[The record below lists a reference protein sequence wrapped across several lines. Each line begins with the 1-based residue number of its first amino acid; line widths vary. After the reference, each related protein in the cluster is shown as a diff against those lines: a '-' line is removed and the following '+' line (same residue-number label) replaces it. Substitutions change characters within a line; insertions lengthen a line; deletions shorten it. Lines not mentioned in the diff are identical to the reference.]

1 MDWKYRRKLSYLIND
16 FNDTGLDYTVKKYGS
31 DEELVNE
38 IVDFFISGSKLI
50 YPAKSYF
57 VAIVYAKLLEEHFD
71 ENFYDCLSDKEL
83 LLDDYF
89 FVPYNRNRNVYNAV
103 LSKIGDPLEY
113 KAAEK
118 TKEYFYQE
126 FLLDGTDNKDNG
138 NV

>member
-16 FNDTGLDYTVKKYGS
+16 FNDTGFDYTVKKYSS

>member
-57 VAIVYAKLLEEHFD
+57 VAIVYAKLLEEHFN
-71 ENFYDCLSDKEL
+71 ENFYDCLNYKEL
-83 LLDDYF
+83 LPDDYF

-138 NV
+138 SV

>member
-16 FNDTGLDYTVKKYGS
+16 FNDTGLDYTVKKYSS

-57 VAIVYAKLLEEHFD
+57 VAIVYAKLLEEHFN
-71 ENFYDCLSDKEL
+71 ENFYDCLNYKEL
-83 LLDDYF
+83 LPDDYF

-103 LSKIGDPLEY
+103 LSRIGDPLEY

-126 FLLDGTDNKDNG
+126 FLLYGTDNKDNG
-138 NV
+138 GV

>member
-16 FNDTGLDYTVKKYGS
+16 FNDTGLDYTVKKYSS

-57 VAIVYAKLLEEHFD
+57 VAIVYAKLLEEHFN
-71 ENFYDCLSDKEL
+71 ENFYDCLNYKEL
-83 LLDDYF
+83 LPDDYF

-103 LSKIGDPLEY
+103 LSRIGNPLEY

-126 FLLDGTDNKDNG
+126 FLLYGTDNKDNG
-138 NV
+138 GV

>member
-16 FNDTGLDYTVKKYGS
+16 FNDTGLDYTVKKYSS

-57 VAIVYAKLLEEHFD
+57 VAIVYAKLLECYFN
-71 ENFYDCLSDKEL
+71 ENFYDCLNDKEL
-83 LLDDYF
+83 LPDDYF

-103 LSKIGDPLEY
+103 LSKIGDPLGY

-138 NV
+138 SV

>member
-83 LLDDYF
+83 LPDDYF

-103 LSKIGDPLEY
+103 LSKIGDPLGY

-138 NV
+138 SV

>member
-16 FNDTGLDYTVKKYGS
+16 FNDTGLDYTVKKYSS

-38 IVDFFISGSKLI
+38 IVDFFISGSRLI

-57 VAIVYAKLLEEHFD
+57 VAIVYAKLLECYFN
-71 ENFYDCLSDKEL
+71 ENFYDCLDDEGL
-83 LLDDYF
+83 LPDDYF

-103 LSKIGDPLEY
+103 LSRIDDPLEY

-126 FLLDGTDNKDNG
+126 FLIYGTDNKDNG
-138 NV
+138 GV

>member
-16 FNDTGLDYTVKKYGS
+16 FNDTGLDYTVKKYSS

-38 IVDFFISGSKLI
+38 IVDFFISGSRLI

-57 VAIVYAKLLEEHFD
+57 VAIVYAKLLECYFN
-71 ENFYDCLSDKEL
+71 ENFYDCLDDEGL
-83 LLDDYF
+83 LPDDSF

-103 LSKIGDPLEY
+103 LSKIGDPLGY

-126 FLLDGTDNKDNG
+126 FLLYGTDNKDNG
-138 NV
+138 GV

>member
-16 FNDTGLDYTVKKYGS
+16 FNDTGLDYTVKKYSS

-57 VAIVYAKLLEEHFD
+57 VAIVYAKLLEEHFN
-71 ENFYDCLSDKEL
+71 ENFYDCLNYKEL
-83 LLDDYF
+83 LPDDYF

-126 FLLDGTDNKDNG
+126 FLIYGTDNKDNG
-138 NV
+138 GV

>member
-57 VAIVYAKLLEEHFD
+57 VAIVYAKLLEEYFN
-71 ENFYDCLSDKEL
+71 ENFYDCLNDKEL
-83 LLDDYF
+83 LPDDYF

-138 NV
+138 SV

>member
-1 MDWKYRRKLSYLIND
+1 MDWKYRRKLSYLINY

-83 LLDDYF
+83 LPDDYF

-138 NV
+138 SV

>member
-16 FNDTGLDYTVKKYGS
+16 FNDTGLYYTVKKYGS

-83 LLDDYF
+83 LPDDYF
-89 FVPYNRNRNVYNAV
+89 FVPYNRNRNVYNTV

-126 FLLDGTDNKDNG
+126 FLLYGTDNKDNG
-138 NV
+138 GV

>member
-16 FNDTGLDYTVKKYGS
+16 FNDTGLDYTVKKYSS

-83 LLDDYF
+83 LPDDYF

-138 NV
+138 SV

>member
-57 VAIVYAKLLEEHFD
+57 VAIVYAKLLEEHFN
-71 ENFYDCLSDKEL
+71 ENFYDCLNYKEL
-83 LLDDYF
+83 LPDDYF

-126 FLLDGTDNKDNG
+126 FLLYGTDNKDNG
-138 NV
+138 SV

>member
-83 LLDDYF
+83 LPDDYF

-103 LSKIGDPLEY
+103 LSKIGDPLGY
-113 KAAEK
+113 KAAEN

-138 NV
+138 SV

>member
-83 LLDDYF
+83 LPDDYF
-89 FVPYNRNRNVYNAV
+89 FVPYNRNGNVYNAV
-103 LSKIGDPLEY
+103 LSKIGDPLGY

-126 FLLDGTDNKDNG
+126 FLLDGNDNKDNG
-138 NV
+138 SV

>member
-57 VAIVYAKLLEEHFD
+57 VAIVYAKLLECYFN
-71 ENFYDCLSDKEL
+71 ENFYDCLDDEGL
-83 LLDDYF
+83 LPDDSF

-126 FLLDGTDNKDNG
+126 FLLYGTDNKDNG
-138 NV
+138 SV

>member
-16 FNDTGLDYTVKKYGS
+16 FNDTGLDYTVKKYSS
-31 DEELVNE
+31 DEELVKE

-57 VAIVYAKLLEEHFD
+57 VAIVYAKLLEEHFN
-71 ENFYDCLSDKEL
+71 ENFYDCLNYKEL
-83 LLDDYF
+83 LPDDYF

-138 NV
+138 SV

>member
-38 IVDFFISGSKLI
+38 IVDFFISGPKLI

-83 LLDDYF
+83 LPDDYF

-103 LSKIGDPLEY
+103 LSIIGDPLEY

-126 FLLDGTDNKDNG
+126 FLLYGTDNKDNG
-138 NV
+138 GV

>member
-1 MDWKYRRKLSYLIND
+1 MDWKNRRKLSYLIND
-16 FNDTGLDYTVKKYGS
+16 FNDTGLDYTVKKYSS

-57 VAIVYAKLLEEHFD
+57 VAIVYAKLLECYFNK
-71 ENFYDCLSDKEL
+71 NFYDCLDDEGL
-83 LLDDYF
+83 LPDDSF

-138 NV
+138 SV

>member
-16 FNDTGLDYTVKKYGS
+16 FNDTGLDYTVKKYSS

-38 IVDFFISGSKLI
+38 IVDFFISGSRLI

-57 VAIVYAKLLEEHFD
+57 VAIVYAKLLECYFN
-71 ENFYDCLSDKEL
+71 ENFYDCLDDEGL
-83 LLDDYF
+83 LPDDSF

-126 FLLDGTDNKDNG
+126 FLLYGTDNKDNG
-138 NV
+138 SV

>member
-1 MDWKYRRKLSYLIND
+1 MYWKNRRKLSYLIND

-57 VAIVYAKLLEEHFD
+57 VAIVYAKLLEEYFN
-71 ENFYDCLSDKEL
+71 ENFYDCLNDKEL
-83 LLDDYF
+83 LPDDYF

-126 FLLDGTDNKDNG
+126 FLLYGTDNKDNG
-138 NV
+138 GV

>member
-1 MDWKYRRKLSYLIND
+1 MDWKNRRKLSYLIND
-16 FNDTGLDYTVKKYGS
+16 FNDTGLDYTVKKYSS

-57 VAIVYAKLLEEHFD
+57 VAIVYAKLLEKHFD
-71 ENFYDCLSDKEL
+71 ENFYDCLDDEGL
-83 LLDDYF
+83 LPDDYF

-103 LSKIGDPLEY
+103 LSRIGNPLEY

-126 FLLDGTDNKDNG
+126 FLLYGTDNKDNG
-138 NV
+138 GV

>member
-16 FNDTGLDYTVKKYGS
+16 FNDTGLDYTAKKYSS

-38 IVDFFISGSKLI
+38 IVDFFISGSRLI

-57 VAIVYAKLLEEHFD
+57 VAIVYAKLLEEHFN
-71 ENFYDCLSDKEL
+71 ENFYDCLDDEGL
-83 LLDDYF
+83 LPDDYF

-103 LSKIGDPLEY
+103 LSRIGNPLEY

-126 FLLDGTDNKDNG
+126 FLIYGTDNKDNG
-138 NV
+138 SV

>member
-57 VAIVYAKLLEEHFD
+57 VAIVYAKLLEEYFN
-71 ENFYDCLSDKEL
+71 ENFYDCLNDKEL
-83 LLDDYF
+83 LPDDYF

-103 LSKIGDPLEY
+103 LSRIGDPLEY

-118 TKEYFYQE
+118 SKEYFYQE
-126 FLLDGTDNKDNG
+126 FLLYGTDNKDNG
-138 NV
+138 GV

>member
-16 FNDTGLDYTVKKYGS
+16 FNDTGLDYTVKKYSS

-57 VAIVYAKLLEEHFD
+57 VAIVYAKLLEEHFN

-83 LLDDYF
+83 LPDDYF

-138 NV
+138 SV

>member
-16 FNDTGLDYTVKKYGS
+16 FNDTGLDYTVKKYGL

-138 NV
+138 SV

>member
-16 FNDTGLDYTVKKYGS
+16 FNDTGLDYTVKKYSS

-83 LLDDYF
+83 LPDDYF

-103 LSKIGDPLEY
+103 LSKIGDPLGY

-138 NV
+138 SV

>member
-38 IVDFFISGSKLI
+38 IVDFFISGSRLI

-83 LLDDYF
+83 LPDDYF

-138 NV
+138 SV

>member
-16 FNDTGLDYTVKKYGS
+16 FNDTGLYYTVKKYGS

-57 VAIVYAKLLEEHFD
+57 VAIVYAKLLEEHFN

-83 LLDDYF
+83 LPDDYF

-103 LSKIGDPLEY
+103 LSRIGNPLEY

-138 NV
+138 SV

>member
-57 VAIVYAKLLEEHFD
+57 VAIVYAKLLEKHFD
-71 ENFYDCLSDKEL
+71 ENFYDSLDNKEL
-83 LLDDYF
+83 LPDDYF

-103 LSKIGDPLEY
+103 LSRIGNPLEY

-138 NV
+138 SV

>member
-16 FNDTGLDYTVKKYGS
+16 FNDTGLDYTVKKYSS

-57 VAIVYAKLLEEHFD
+57 VAIVYAKLLECYFN
-71 ENFYDCLSDKEL
+71 ENFYDCLNDKEL
-83 LLDDYF
+83 LPDDYF

-103 LSKIGDPLEY
+103 LSRIGDPLEY

-118 TKEYFYQE
+118 SKEYFYQE
-126 FLLDGTDNKDNG
+126 FLIYGTDNKDNG
-138 NV
+138 GV

>member
-16 FNDTGLDYTVKKYGS
+16 FNDTGLYYTVKKYGS

-83 LLDDYF
+83 LPDDYF
-89 FVPYNRNRNVYNAV
+89 FVPYNRNGNVYNAV
-103 LSKIGDPLEY
+103 LSKIGDPLGY

-138 NV
+138 SV

>member
-83 LLDDYF
+83 LPDDYF

-138 NV
+138 SV

>member
-16 FNDTGLDYTVKKYGS
+16 FNDTGLDYTVKKYSS

-57 VAIVYAKLLEEHFD
+57 VAIVYAKLLECYFN
-71 ENFYDCLSDKEL
+71 ENFYDCLDDEGL
-83 LLDDYF
+83 LPDDSF

-126 FLLDGTDNKDNG
+126 FLLYGTDNKDNG
-138 NV
+138 SV